1 MPCLLA
7 LLAVAFPRIA
17 IVLLWLFT
25 NFFTHV
31 VYPFNTAVV
40 GILGFL
46 FLPLTLIVYT
56 FFEHTNGGT
65 ALTTTQ
71 LIFVF
76 IAIVVDLGLVG
87 GGMRGRRAG

>member
-25 NFFTHV
+25 NFFAGIYHGLII
-31 VYPFNTAVV
+31 P
-40 GILGFL
+40 ILGFI

-56 FFEHTNGGT
+56 YLQRTHPG
-65 ALTTTQ
+65 ALDTQ
-71 LIFVF
+71 GLIFVF
-76 IAIVVDLGLVG
+76 IAVIIDLGLVG
-87 GGMRGRRAG
+87 GGAWGRGR

>member
-7 LLAVAFPRIA
+7 LLAVAFPRVA

-25 NFFTHV
+25 NYFTG
-31 VYPFNTAVV
+31 VYNNIVIPV
-40 GILGFL
+40 LGFL

-56 FFEHTNGGT
+56 YIEKSHPGT
-65 ALTTTQ
+65 LTMQQ

-76 IAIVVDLGLVG
+76 IAVILDLGLIG
-87 GGMRGRRAG
+87 GGTLRRRS